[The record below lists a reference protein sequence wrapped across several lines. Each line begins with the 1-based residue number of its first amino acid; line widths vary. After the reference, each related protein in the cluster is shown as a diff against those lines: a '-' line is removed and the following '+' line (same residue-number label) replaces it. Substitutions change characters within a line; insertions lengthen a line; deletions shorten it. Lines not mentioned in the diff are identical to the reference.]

1 MASRIAG
8 ITVEIGGD
16 TTKLSKA
23 LESVNKT
30 IKTTQSE
37 LKDVNKLLKL
47 DPSNTEAVTQK
58 QRMLKEA
65 IEATKEKLT
74 TLKTAAEQANQQL
87 ADGKITQDQYDAL
100 QREIV
105 ETEQNLKS
113 LQEQAAV
120 TNTTLTKIDA
130 VGEKLQTVG
139 SQVEGV
145 GKKFLPVTAA
155 VTGLGTAA
163 VKTAAD
169 FDQEMSKVAAI
180 SGATGSDFD
189 SLREKAR
196 EMGAKTKFSASE
208 AASAMEYM
216 AMAGWKTGDM
226 LDGIEGIMNLAAASG
241 EDLATTSDIVTD
253 ALTAFGLSAAD
264 SGHFAD
270 ILATASSNAN
280 TNVSMMGETFKYC
293 APIAGALGFSAED
306 TAEAIGL
313 MANSGIKAS
322 QAGTSLRSIMNN
334 LAGEVTFAGKN
345 IGGVT
350 IATSNA
356 DGSMRSLNDIL
367 ADCRVAF
374 SGLTESEKAAN
385 AESLVGK
392 NAMSGFLALMN
403 AGEGDIDKLRGAIE
417 NCDGSAESMAETM
430 QDNLNGQLTILKS
443 QLEELA
449 ISFGDLLMPTIRK
462 IVSAVQA
469 FVDKL
474 NSMDDSTRET
484 ILKVAALAAA
494 IGPLLIVLGKTI
506 STVGTAL
513 REFSSLAKGI
523 RLLSTRVGGATG
535 LFGKLDA
542 ALGGVSAPVMAVVA
556 VIGTLVAAFMHLWNT
571 NEEFRTAITNIWN
584 GIVEKVRGFCD
595 QLTQRLNALGFDFK
609 DIVEVLKAVWDGFCQ
624 VLAPVFE
631 GAFQVVSTV
640 LGTVLDTLIGLFD
653 VFSNL
658 FQGNWSGA
666 WEAVKG
672 IFSGIWNGIK
682 SIFSTVLNTLKGVA
696 DVFLGWFGTDWNTV
710 WESVKGFF
718 EGIWTGISDFFSGI
732 LTGIQTTASTVWNGI
747 SAFFTGVWTGIKD
760 FFEGIWNGIVSFFT
774 GKTGEMDENA
784 QSTFTGISDFLGGIL
799 TGLQTVFSTVW
810 EAISGVVSGVMDA
823 ISAVISTVMS
833 VISGDWST
841 AWENIKSAASTV
853 WEGISGVISG
863 AWEGISSFVSSA
875 VETLGSGLSTAWT
888 GIQTT
893 ASSAWDGIKGAISTA
908 WDGIQS
914 GVTSA
919 VETVA
924 TGLSGAWE
932 GIQSTA
938 STAWEGIKSGISSA
952 WEGISGF
959 FGGIWDAITGK
970 SSDSTTQMKTDTSN
984 AWSGVEAEAQTAWSG
999 VSTSV
1004 STACTG
1010 MAQSVTTQ
1018 IDSIKASMSAAWSG
1032 IASDTTT
1039 AWNAVNPCLYASM
1052 ETKFDNNG
1060 IGKLVD
1066 AQSCIV
1072 TEKRNGSF
1080 ELEMVYP
1087 ADGIH
1092 ADQLEEGHIILAK
1105 PSDTGR
1111 PQPFRIYKIATPID
1125 GKLTVKARHISY
1137 QLNFITVSPFATTG
1151 CTGALAGLENHAASE
1166 CPFEVW
1172 TDISSSASFR
1182 LSVPSSFRNCLGGID
1197 GSVLDTFGGEY
1208 EWDRYT
1214 IKLHHHRG
1222 ADHGVHIVYG
1232 KNLIDF
1238 KMEKNIE
1245 SVITGVHPYWQN
1257 SETGEVTELPEK
1269 VVLVEQRS
1277 VPYQKITVLDCTSG
1291 FQDKPT
1297 DEMMRSFAQDYLKN
1311 TSLTEP
1317 QVDIDIDFIQLWNTP
1332 DYEDVVEAE
1341 QVSLCDTVH
1350 VFISKLGIEVSS
1362 KVTETQY
1369 DCLLERYE
1377 GITLSNSTVSS
1388 RNSSLTTALSSIRN
1402 TANEAYNT
1410 ALRVETSMGEQ
1421 IGGISVSM
1429 VYDGT
1434 LLTGLFGLHYIAQ
1447 MNALA
1452 SGHFIADTFL

>member
-120 TNTTLTKIDA
+120 TNTTLAKIDA

-270 ILATASSNAN
+270 ILAAASSNAN

-345 IGGVT
+345 IGEVT

-506 STVGTAL
+506 ST
-513 REFSSLAKGI
+513 
-523 RLLSTRVGGATG
+523 
-535 LFGKLDA
+535 
-542 ALGGVSAPVMAVVA
+542 
-556 VIGTLVAAFMHLWNT
+556 
-571 NEEFRTAITNIWN
+571 
-584 GIVEKVRGFCD
+584 
-595 QLTQRLNALGFDFK
+595 
-609 DIVEVLKAVWDGFCQ
+609 
-624 VLAPVFE
+624 
-631 GAFQVVSTV
+631 
-640 LGTVLDTLIGLFD
+640 
-653 VFSNL
+653 
-658 FQGNWSGA
+658 
-666 WEAVKG
+666 
-672 IFSGIWNGIK
+672 
-682 SIFSTVLNTLKGVA
+682 
-696 DVFLGWFGTDWNTV
+696 
-710 WESVKGFF
+710 
-718 EGIWTGISDFFSGI
+718 
-732 LTGIQTTASTVWNGI
+732 
-747 SAFFTGVWTGIKD
+747 
-760 FFEGIWNGIVSFFT
+760 
-774 GKTGEMDENA
+774 
-784 QSTFTGISDFLGGIL
+784 
-799 TGLQTVFSTVW
+799 
-810 EAISGVVSGVMDA
+810 
-823 ISAVISTVMS
+823 
-833 VISGDWST
+833 
-841 AWENIKSAASTV
+841 
-853 WEGISGVISG
+853 
-863 AWEGISSFVSSA
+863 
-875 VETLGSGLSTAWT
+875 
-888 GIQTT
+888 
-893 ASSAWDGIKGAISTA
+893 
-908 WDGIQS
+908 
-914 GVTSA
+914 
-919 VETVA
+919 
-924 TGLSGAWE
+924 
-932 GIQSTA
+932 
-938 STAWEGIKSGISSA
+938 
-952 WEGISGF
+952 
-959 FGGIWDAITGK
+959 
-970 SSDSTTQMKTDTSN
+970 
-984 AWSGVEAEAQTAWSG
+984 
-999 VSTSV
+999 
-1004 STACTG
+1004 
-1010 MAQSVTTQ
+1010 
-1018 IDSIKASMSAAWSG
+1018 
-1032 IASDTTT
+1032 
-1039 AWNAVNPCLYASM
+1039 
-1052 ETKFDNNG
+1052 
-1060 IGKLVD
+1060 
-1066 AQSCIV
+1066 
-1072 TEKRNGSF
+1072 
-1080 ELEMVYP
+1080 
-1087 ADGIH
+1087 DGIH
-1092 ADQLEEGHIILAK
+1092 ADQLEEGNIILAK

-1111 PQPFRIYKIATPID
+1111 SQPFRIYKIATPID

-1137 QLNFITVSPFATTG
+1137 QLNFITVSPFATTS
-1151 CTGALAGLENHAASE
+1151 CTGALAGLGNHAASE

-1214 IKLHHHRG
+1214 VKLHHHRG

-1238 KMEKNIE
+1238 KMERNIE

-1434 LLTGLFGLHYIAQ
+1434 LLAGLFGLHYQ
-1447 MNALA
+1447 NV
-1452 SGHFIADTFL
+1452 T

>member
-120 TNTTLTKIDA
+120 TNTTLAKIDA

-270 ILATASSNAN
+270 ILAAASSNAN

-345 IGGVT
+345 IGEVT

-513 REFSSLAKGI
+513 RGFSSLAKGI

-535 LFGKLDA
+535 LFGKLGA

-624 VLAPVFE
+624 VLALVFE

-666 WEAVKG
+666 WEEVKG

-682 SIFSTVLNTLKGVA
+682 SIFSTVLDTLKAVA
-696 DVFLGWFGTDWNTV
+696 DVFLGWFGTDWSSV
-710 WESVKGFF
+710 WESIKGFF
-718 EGIWTGISDFFSGI
+718 EGIWTGISDFFAGI

-747 SAFFTGVWTGIKD
+747 SDFFTGVWTGIKD

-841 AWENIKSAASTV
+841 AWEDIKSAASTV

-863 AWEGISSFVSSA
+863 AWEGISSFVSGA

-893 ASSAWDGIKGAISTA
+893 ASSAWDGIKGAISIA

-919 VETVA
+919 VDTVA

-970 SSDSTTQMKTDTSN
+970 TSDSTTQMKTETSN

-999 VSTSV
+999 VSDSV

-1010 MAQSVTTQ
+1010 MAQSVTSQ
-1018 IDSIKASMSAAWSG
+1018 IDSIKAYATTLWEALLMTASLRVKNDKYYVVLTHTTDGKKNQTWVSTGLSVTGNEGKARQIMLDMLGEKPEQAAPPDMLFSDAVRRWLEDVRHRVDEVTYQGYEVQARAHILPYFDDLQIRLCDVDGETLQTYINVKAKFGRSDGHGGLSAVSLRQHKNVLNQ
-1032 IASDTTT
+1032 T
-1039 AWNAVNPCLYASM
+1039 L
-1052 ETKFDNNG
+1052 
-1060 IGKLVD
+1060 KL
-1066 AQSCIV
+1066 AQRDGLIQ
-1072 TEKRNGSF
+1072 TN
-1080 ELEMVYP
+1080 P
-1087 ADGIH
+1087 AD
-1092 ADQLEEGHIILAK
+1092 LVVM
-1105 PSDTGR
+1105 P
-1111 PQPFRIYKIATPID
+1111 
-1125 GKLTVKARHISY
+1125 
-1137 QLNFITVSPFATTG
+1137 
-1151 CTGALAGLENHAASE
+1151 HAAQFTGTFYTEAQMRDLLTAVKNERLYPIIYITALYGLRRSE
-1166 CPFEVW
+1166 VLGLKWDSINFAMQTLTIRYTVARVTKVVEKNK
-1172 TDISSSASFR
+1172 TKNA
-1182 LSVPSSFRNCLGGID
+1182 SSFRSFPLTDDAVRLFKILLQQEQYYRNHFGRDYID
-1197 GSVLDTFGGEY
+1197 NDYVFTWEDG
-1208 EWDRYT
+1208 
-1214 IKLHHHRG
+1214 
-1222 ADHGVHIVYG
+1222 
-1232 KNLIDF
+1232 
-1238 KMEKNIE
+1238 
-1245 SVITGVHPYWQN
+1245 HPY
-1257 SETGEVTELPEK
+1257 S
-1269 VVLVEQRS
+1269 
-1277 VPYQKITVLDCTSG
+1277 
-1291 FQDKPT
+1291 
-1297 DEMMRSFAQDYLKN
+1297 
-1311 TSLTEP
+1311 
-1317 QVDIDIDFIQLWNTP
+1317 P
-1332 DYEDVVEAE
+1332 DYVSHTFHKLLKKYDLPHIRFHDLRHTCASMLLSEGYGLKDVQEW
-1341 QVSLCDTVH
+1341 
-1350 VFISKLGIEVSS
+1350 LGHSDI
-1362 KVTETQY
+1362 KM
-1369 DCLLERYE
+1369 
-1377 GITLSNSTVSS
+1377 
-1388 RNSSLTTALSSIRN
+1388 
-1402 TANEAYNT
+1402 TANIYGHLDIRCKRSIANGLEQ
-1410 ALRVETSMGEQ
+1410 ALPR
-1421 IGGISVSM
+1421 
-1429 VYDGT
+1429 
-1434 LLTGLFGLHYIAQ
+1434 LKP
-1447 MNALA
+1447 
-1452 SGHFIADTFL
+1452 

>member
-120 TNTTLTKIDA
+120 TNTTLAKIDA

-513 REFSSLAKGI
+513 REFSSLAK
-523 RLLSTRVGGATG
+523 
-535 LFGKLDA
+535 
-542 ALGGVSAPVMAVVA
+542 
-556 VIGTLVAAFMHLWNT
+556 
-571 NEEFRTAITNIWN
+571 
-584 GIVEKVRGFCD
+584 
-595 QLTQRLNALGFDFK
+595 
-609 DIVEVLKAVWDGFCQ
+609 
-624 VLAPVFE
+624 
-631 GAFQVVSTV
+631 
-640 LGTVLDTLIGLFD
+640 
-653 VFSNL
+653 
-658 FQGNWSGA
+658 
-666 WEAVKG
+666 
-672 IFSGIWNGIK
+672 
-682 SIFSTVLNTLKGVA
+682 
-696 DVFLGWFGTDWNTV
+696 
-710 WESVKGFF
+710 
-718 EGIWTGISDFFSGI
+718 
-732 LTGIQTTASTVWNGI
+732 
-747 SAFFTGVWTGIKD
+747 
-760 FFEGIWNGIVSFFT
+760 
-774 GKTGEMDENA
+774 
-784 QSTFTGISDFLGGIL
+784 
-799 TGLQTVFSTVW
+799 
-810 EAISGVVSGVMDA
+810 
-823 ISAVISTVMS
+823 
-833 VISGDWST
+833 
-841 AWENIKSAASTV
+841 
-853 WEGISGVISG
+853 
-863 AWEGISSFVSSA
+863 
-875 VETLGSGLSTAWT
+875 
-888 GIQTT
+888 
-893 ASSAWDGIKGAISTA
+893 
-908 WDGIQS
+908 
-914 GVTSA
+914 
-919 VETVA
+919 
-924 TGLSGAWE
+924 